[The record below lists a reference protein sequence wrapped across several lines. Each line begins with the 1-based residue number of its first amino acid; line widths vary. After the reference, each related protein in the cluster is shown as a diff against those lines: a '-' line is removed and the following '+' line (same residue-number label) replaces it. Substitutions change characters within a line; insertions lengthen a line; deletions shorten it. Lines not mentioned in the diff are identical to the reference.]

1 VDLAHPAAPLPGEDA
16 QAALVQASLDTAIG
30 AQLCVAKAPVGVSV
44 TVTLDNGFV
53 GHDWPSGAVHD
64 RRAWVELVATAL
76 GGTVF
81 SSGVVPDDQ
90 TSVESIGDPNLW
102 LFKETLQDANDAS
115 VLFMWQAASAS
126 PAQLPVVTPAA
137 APDATAAT
145 GPSNA
150 VSKTYAID
158 AAVDDVTMRVR
169 LLPVA
174 IEVIQSL
181 IASGDLDPSYLAG
194 VSAFTLS
201 GSQLEWNLGA
211 DGYGCVP

>member
-1 VDLAHPAAPLPGEDA
+1 
-16 QAALVQASLDTAIG
+16 
-30 AQLCVAKAPVGVSV
+30 V

-64 RRAWVELVATAL
+64 RRAWVQLVASQA

-81 SSGVVPDDQ
+81 SSGVVPNDQ

-102 LFKETLQDANDAS
+102 LFKETLYDGSGAP

-126 PAQLPVVTPAA
+126 PSLLPVVT
-137 APDATAAT
+137 TAQGPGAT

-158 AAVDDVTMRVR
+158 AAVDDVTMSVR